1 MKTLDTTHKLYTR
14 KDAEEAV
21 TALQSGEK
29 ECLQSGE
36 KEWSFVAVHS
46 PEKGGKSFIE
56 IFDEDGLFVGRI

>member
-1 MKTLDTTHKLYTR
+1 MMKRLDTTHKLYTR

-21 TALQSGEK
+21 TALQSD
-29 ECLQSGE
+29 E

-56 IFDEDGLFVGRI
+56 VFDKDGLFIGRI